1 MIPGA
6 AEMIIANR
14 GPIEPLQGFEAV
26 GRAVRLVLAGGLN
39 DEIDR
44 QQQRW
49 LQADELFETA
59 GFDAGLRAAGIDH
72 VATDNIFG
80 GPHKS
85 LVASP
90 LGRFPNV
97 SVTAYAARAAPSNSL
112 NDRMKAIEV
121 TMLVE
126 TMVYAGPRT
135 DDNALFVESLVHR
148 RIERTSEAVIACIE
162 RSRTLLGTVDHVPQ
176 PSGGLVNA
184 SWTRT
189 EDTEGASGAIYV
201 LHGSRFQYAL
211 TRRVAIDY

>member
-1 MIPGA
+1 MIAGA
-6 AEMIIANR
+6 AEMIITNR
-14 GPIEPLQGFEAV
+14 GPVEPLQGFEAV
-26 GRAVRLVLAGGLN
+26 TRAARLVLAGSLN
-39 DEIDR
+39 DEIDG

-49 LQADELFETA
+49 LQADEDFEAA
-59 GFDAGLRAAGIDH
+59 GFDVGIREAGVDH
-72 VATDNIFG
+72 VQAPNIFG

-90 LGRFPNV
+90 LSYFPNV
-97 SVTAYAARAAPSNSL
+97 SVTTYAARPSALDPMS
-112 NDRMKAIEV
+112 DRMRVVEL

-148 RIERTSEAVIACIE
+148 RIERTSEAVIAAIE
-162 RSRTLLGTVDHVPQ
+162 KSKNLYATVDSIPQ
-176 PSGGLVNA
+176 PRGGLVNA

-189 EDTEGASGAIYV
+189 EDAEGDAGAIYV

-211 TRRVAIDY
+211 TRRVAFNV